1 MLAEFFDRIVG
12 LAKGAHQ
19 VEFKTHDELPR
30 QVFVRHGDKLEVHE
44 APPPFRKHHLVG
56 YDDLVAALKD
66 SDIAP
71 APEVYIIGNEIEV
84 LLDRSSRVERVKVAL
99 NWSKRFLKCQE
110 IEKTPRAM
118 TPKDAVKMLRF
129 ELHGGNVEHVIQ
141 ALSRIDF
148 TRNSAGKSHV
158 EHGRETLGRSVEAA
172 VQQADAVPKDFTVA
186 VPIWTNPGFH
196 VHGANIE
203 FGVFLDLEA
212 QMVELRVMSDECL
225 RVSNLAVGAVI
236 SRLQESLPNVPVF
249 HGNP

>member
-56 YDDLVAALKD
+56 YDD
-66 SDIAP
+66 
-71 APEVYIIGNEIEV
+71 
-84 LLDRSSRVERVKVAL
+84 
-99 NWSKRFLKCQE
+99 F
-110 IEKTPRAM
+110 
-118 TPKDAVKMLRF
+118 
-129 ELHGGNVEHVIQ
+129 
-141 ALSRIDF
+141 
-148 TRNSAGKSHV
+148 
-158 EHGRETLGRSVEAA
+158 
-172 VQQADAVPKDFTVA
+172 
-186 VPIWTNPGFH
+186 
-196 VHGANIE
+196 
-203 FGVFLDLEA
+203 EA

-236 SRLQESLPNVPVF
+236 SRLQESLPDVPVF